1 MTDLSLNVLKSD
13 DGKGRR
19 KWKGNKRVGTKDRRF
34 ADDSN
39 DLLSFE
45 VFFFFFE
52 IVGHLKAGE
61 GKRSMVE
68 KKETV
73 RDRKKKGKGQPL
85 SRFHYHSCGNVWPR
99 EIVPETTRHLF
110 SWYPID
116 LNSPVSDA
124 TRIRRRRDRSNT
136 FTHFRCRCI

>member
-1 MTDLSLNVLKSD
+1 MNSFLSVCFSLSFLSSFLPIFLCYSQDVTDLSLNVLKD
-13 DGKGRR
+13 DGKGCR

-61 GKRSMVE
+61 RG
-68 KKETV
+68 
-73 RDRKKKGKGQPL
+73 
-85 SRFHYHSCGNVWPR
+85 GNEGEVVAREEVR
-99 EIVPETTRHLF
+99 EIG
-110 SWYPID
+110 
-116 LNSPVSDA
+116 
-124 TRIRRRRDRSNT
+124 RIREKDSPYRD
-136 FTHFRCRCI
+136 FTIIRVGMSGQGR